1 MLRLDSLCY
10 YPVASGEQLM
20 CCFAGLLSHTEQQ
33 EELGRNAHA
42 ARGITTYWELRHLPA
57 TQHVR
62 VRVLPP

>member
-33 EELGRNAHA
+33 DA